1 MKNEIPLF
9 LSKSPSSKPFEV
21 KGRGLGTSFLEK
33 GASHLAEIIK
43 SSYSH
48 WDYASQNGFF
58 QRIDARIKVFFFLF
72 FIIIVSLKK
81 EIGPEVLIGVFILF
95 LAGTSRLPI
104 FRLYKKILFL
114 SFLFGFLISLPSAF
128 NLVAKGEVIL
138 PVFHLTEPYTFWIYQ
153 IPEEIGITREG
164 LNGVAML
171 TLRVMNSL
179 SLVFLILYTTPFPEI
194 MKALKMLKIPDGLL
208 IITTLAYRT
217 FFLFAKAAEEM
228 HLAKKSRRI
237 GRLSRGEA
245 RKWVAGRIAFIF
257 GKTRRRSEEI
267 FQAMVSRGFS
277 DSMKIY
283 GFKKLTPKDGSVGL
297 SLLLI
302 GIFFLWL

>member
-1 MKNEIPLF
+1 
-9 LSKSPSSKPFEV
+9 
-21 KGRGLGTSFLEK
+21 
-33 GASHLAEIIK
+33 
-43 SSYSH
+43 
-48 WDYASQNGFF
+48 
-58 QRIDARIKVFFFLF
+58 
-72 FIIIVSLKK
+72 
-81 EIGPEVLIGVFILF
+81 
-95 LAGTSRLPI
+95 
-104 FRLYKKILFL
+104 
-114 SFLFGFLISLPSAF
+114 
-128 NLVAKGEVIL
+128 VADGEVIL
-138 PVFHLTEPYTFWIYQ
+138 PVFHLAKPYTFWIYQ

-179 SLVFLILYTTPFPEI
+179 SLVFLILYTTPFSEI

-217 FFLFAKAAEEM
+217 FFLFAKVAEEM

-237 GRLSRGEA
+237 GGLSRGEA

-257 GKTRRRSEEI
+257 GKTRKRSEEI
-267 FQAMVSRGFS
+267 FQAMVSRGFCY
-277 DSMKIY
+277 SMKIY
-283 GFKKLTPKDGSVGL
+283 GFKKLSPKDWSIGF